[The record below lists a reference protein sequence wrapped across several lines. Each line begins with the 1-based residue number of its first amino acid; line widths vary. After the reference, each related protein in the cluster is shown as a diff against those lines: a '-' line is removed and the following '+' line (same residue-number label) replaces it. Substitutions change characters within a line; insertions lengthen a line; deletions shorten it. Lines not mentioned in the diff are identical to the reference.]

1 MTAGDQDLSRFQKPL
16 LLAFLVWVTRQHDDA
31 LVTLCGLK
39 LIQSPLRLGHLIE
52 QLQHVQEEWSD
63 AQSHVD
69 GLSPGSIEETDLIH
83 MGFLELTGF
92 EQETVEEIRKQLSI

>member
-1 MTAGDQDLSRFQKPL
+1 MRVINVGSEVFEFDHRL
-16 LLAFLVWVTRQHDDA
+16 WA
-31 LVTLCGLK
+31 LF
-39 LIQSPLRLGHLIE
+39 
-52 QLQHVQEEWSD
+52 